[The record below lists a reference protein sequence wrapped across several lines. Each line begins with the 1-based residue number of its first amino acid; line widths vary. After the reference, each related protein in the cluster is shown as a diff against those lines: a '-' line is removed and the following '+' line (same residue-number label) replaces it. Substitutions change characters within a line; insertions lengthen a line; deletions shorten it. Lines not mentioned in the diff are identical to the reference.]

1 MSYVDLQSAL
11 REWCYDAEQIS
22 VRKILGADGEVRL
35 QMRIELG
42 IIQME
47 TEGRPDGVL
56 PHGCHSLL
64 HYYRKRLA
72 THTQR
77 NGTTL
82 GFELT
87 PEECSALRNE
97 ASLYYRRYIA
107 LFVLEEFDSVTA
119 DTTHSLDIF
128 DLCRDYAAE
137 PEDRN
142 GLESFRSYVM
152 MMDARARAYHALAE
166 DEPASALAH
175 INRGILNLRTHY
187 ESLGDYEAI
196 EHSEEMKMLQVL
208 ASDLAHQMPKDSLV
222 VTRRA
227 LRSAI
232 ENEHFE
238 EAARLRDE
246 LKVLLKPEDG

>member
-11 REWCYDAEQIS
+11 REWCYDPEQIS

-47 TEGRPDGVL
+47 TEGRADGTR
-56 PHGCHSLL
+56 PHGCSSLL
-64 HYYRKRLA
+64 QYHRKRLA
-72 THTQR
+72 TYTER
-77 NGTTL
+77 NGTSL
-82 GFELT
+82 GFEIT
-87 PEECSALRNE
+87 PEECCELRTE

-107 LFVLEEFDSVTA
+107 LFVLEEFDSVTV

-128 DLCRDYAAE
+128 DLCRDYAEE
-137 PEDRN
+137 PEDRA
-142 GLESFRSYVM
+142 GLEPFRSYVL

-166 DEPASALAH
+166 DEPSSALAH
-175 INRGILNLRTHY
+175 INRGILNLRNHF
-187 ESLGDYEAI
+187 ESLGDYESV
-196 EHSEEMKMLQVL
+196 ENSEEMKMLHSL
-208 ASDLAHQMPKDSLV
+208 ASDLAYQMPQDSLV
-222 VTRRA
+222 VTRKA

-246 LKVLLKPEDG
+246 LQTLLEPESH